1 MLYSYSFANRKRDL
15 SDILS
20 SVIKDEPRFISNF
33 RRVPDA
39 RLGKHE
45 WLEDQLQG
53 RGVSATAIASGVLTV
68 SSSDAAKV
76 RVGTLLGLK
85 DDPALFVVTAV
96 GTTSITVSLAS
107 ANGSTLTAATL
118 PAAGGNFVIISTP
131 MAEGTGNGDGEE
143 NYSLSQAQWNATQIF
158 RKEIVLSGTALAV
171 NLYGGAD
178 NQLNRQTAFA
188 LADLARDLNRVAL
201 FGRRVEGDAAHK
213 GEAGGLYY
221 FGTGTGALEID
232 ADGARLDSFI
242 VNDAAQSV
250 LGEGGD
256 PLQILCSPGQA
267 RVISNEFKERLQ
279 VLRSDDRRGAYV
291 AVIVNEINGKGL
303 TVMADPDVP
312 DKDAWIVDPS
322 GFGLANLKGR
332 AIADEDATPRGF
344 DGIRRTALGELTFEF
359 KNVKQRCCRIKN
371 LMASTSAIAA
381 LRSYTPTVIATTK
394 ADSPLAVVTQSADA
408 DAEE

>member
-20 SVIKDEPRFISNF
+20 TVIKDEPRFISNF

-53 RGVSATAIASGVLTV
+53 RGITATAISSGVLTV
-68 SSSDAAKV
+68 SAADAAKV
-76 RVGTLLGLK
+76 RVGTLLGKK

-96 GTTSITVSLAS
+96 ASTSVTVSLAS

-118 PAAGGNFVIISTP
+118 PSDGAVFNIVSTP

-201 FGRRVEGDAAHK
+201 FGRRVEGTASTK

-256 PLQILCSPGQA
+256 PMQILCGPGQA

-279 VLRSDDRRGAYV
+279 ILRSDDRRGAYV
-291 AVIVNEINGKGL
+291 AVIVNDINGRSL
-303 TVMADPDVP
+303 TIMADPDVP
-312 DKDAWIVDPS
+312 DTDAWVLDTA

-332 AIADEDATPRGF
+332 AIADEDATPKGF

-359 KNVKQRCCRIKN
+359 RNVRQRCCRIKN
-371 LMASTSAIAA
+371 LMASAGAIAA

-394 ADSPLAVVTQSADA
+394 ADSPLSVVTQSAA
-408 DAEE
+408 EDAE

>member
-20 SVIKDEPRFISNF
+20 TVIKDEPRFISNF

-53 RGVSATAIASGVLTV
+53 RGISATAISSGVLTV
-68 SSSDAAKV
+68 SAADAAKV
-76 RVGTLLGLK
+76 RVGTLLGKK

-96 GTTSITVSLAS
+96 ASTSVTVALAS

-118 PAAGGNFVIISTP
+118 PSGGAVFNIVSTP

-201 FGRRVEGDAAHK
+201 FGRRVEGTASTK

-221 FGTGTGALEID
+221 FGTGTGALEVD

-242 VNDAAQSV
+242 INDAAQSI

-256 PLQILCSPGQA
+256 PMQILCGPGQA

-279 VLRSDDRRGAYV
+279 ILRSDDRRGAYV
-291 AVIVNEINGKGL
+291 AVIVNEINGRSL
-303 TVMADPDVP
+303 TIMADPDVP
-312 DKDAWIVDPS
+312 DTDAWVLDTA

-332 AIADEDATPRGF
+332 AIADEDATPKGF
-344 DGIRRTALGELTFEF
+344 DGIRRPALGELTFEF
-359 KNVKQRCCRIKN
+359 RNVRQRCCRIKN
-371 LMASTSAIAA
+371 LLASASAIAA

-394 ADSPLAVVTQSADA
+394 ADSPLAVVTQSAA
-408 DAEE
+408 EDAE